1 MDFGL
6 GTSGARLGGAM
17 SSTFPQL
24 PSCRYRRL
32 AGFAVLICVGLA
44 SSACQSSMSSS
55 QLDAPGFDAAGGAEG
70 SIKDTAEAGQAWR
83 ADPANIEL
91 GLSYAANLQA
101 LGQTADQIK
110 VLDELARRNPDDAR
124 LQAYYGKQ
132 LTHHGRAADGER
144 VLQRLVAAG
153 QADWRVHSA
162 LGSAL
167 DQQGKFPQARKQY
180 DIALQA
186 GANRLTVLN
195 NIGMSYMLEGNLKA
209 AEATLREASSLPDG
223 DSQPQVRQNLALAVG
238 LQGRFDEARDI
249 ASRDLPPDTVEA
261 NLTYLRSMLSQP
273 NTWQKLKPTAS

>member
-1 MDFGL
+1 ME
-6 GTSGARLGGAM
+6 
-17 SSTFPQL
+17 
-24 PSCRYRRL
+24 
-32 AGFAVLICVGLA
+32 
-44 SSACQSSMSSS
+44 
-55 QLDAPGFDAAGGAEG
+55 APGFDAAGGAEG
-70 SIKDTAEAGQAWR
+70 SIKDTAQAGQAWR
-83 ADPANIEL
+83 ADPGNIEL
-91 GLSYAANLQA
+91 GLAYAANLEA

-110 VLDELARRNPDDAR
+110 VLDELARRNPDDAN

-167 DQQGKFPQARKQY
+167 DQQGKFTQAREQY
-180 DIALQA
+180 AIALQG
-186 GANRLTVLN
+186 GANKLTVLN
-195 NIGMSYMLEGNLKA
+195 NVGMSYMLEGNLKA

-223 DSQPQVRQNLALAVG
+223 DSQPRVRQNLALAVG
-238 LQGRFDEARDI
+238 LQGRFEEARDI
-249 ASRDLPPDTVEA
+249 ASRDLPPDTVDA